1 MTCII
6 QNVIKYI
13 KKTKRFIFKPI
24 FENTM
29 MSFSI
34 WLYQKDWGGI
44 LILTRRCR
52 SKIHSGEERR
62 KSVELKKKREI
73 NLLDTTKIKRHKNVE
88 NFPNFPMA
96 SENTS
101 KSRFCQNLQM
111 KYSEKNQN
119 IAKMGQKKYLMTYIS
134 FRLWDP
140 YTVTFLETFFPT
152 IIMEGE
158 FHNVLIF
165 FFLSSDFN
173 PPMQPWP
180 WSSVGN
186 TRK

>member
-1 MTCII
+1 M
-6 QNVIKYI
+6 
-13 KKTKRFIFKPI
+13 
-24 FENTM
+24 
-29 MSFSI
+29 
-34 WLYQKDWGGI
+34 
-44 LILTRRCR
+44 ILTRRCR

-119 IAKMGQKKYLMTYIS
+119 IAKMGQKKKGIIKNDENPVNVETERFS
-134 FRLWDP
+134 FIL
-140 YTVTFLETFFPT
+140 V
-152 IIMEGE
+152 E
-158 FHNVLIF
+158 FLIF
-165 FFLSSDFN
+165 SIISFLSSLNFGHF
-173 PPMQPWP
+173 
-180 WSSVGN
+180 S
-186 TRK
+186 K